1 MAFSGKLLQPLLALG
16 VLIVLILVASA
27 ASKPNSVCKR
37 KCGQVEIPYPFGIS
51 EGCYL
56 DSKFLI
62 TCNNT
67 FYPPKP
73 SLGPD
78 MFVEN
83 ISVLDGEL
91 RVSNPVA
98 SLCKVLDYNKKKKA
112 NIHQCIKRS
121 IYSSCASNDRDTMS
135 ISVNYSGNSALFKLS
150 NFRISDKRN
159 KITAVGCGVYSFIQ
173 GSKEQKGFTT
183 GCLSLC
189 NNNASDVVNR
199 SCSGIGCCQTS
210 IPKGATEFNLSVRI
224 LSDNTKTISIGECAY
239 GFIVEEKAYNFLSS
253 DFQDFK
259 NRTTVPLVL
268 DWAVGNEACKE
279 AKKNKDT
286 YGCKAPHSYCYDCS
300 PGYRCN
306 CSDGYQGNPYLPGGP
321 DSCQDIDEC
330 IRKPCH
336 SNATCTNTDGNY
348 TCTCRHGFEGD
359 GIMPPGI
366 GCRAKESQSTIIP
379 IALGISI
386 GLLVLLVGSSLV
398 YWLLQ
403 KRKLVKL
410 KEKWF
415 QQNGGLM
422 LQQRLPSQTG
432 SMETTKVFSTEE
444 LEKATDNYNKSRV
457 LGQGGCGVVYKGILS
472 DNRVVAIKK
481 SKIGD
486 QSQIEQFINE
496 VIVLTQINHRNVVKL
511 LGCCLETEVPMLVYE
526 FITNG
531 TLSDHLHDKSRSSL
545 LSWDKRLKI
554 ATETA
559 CALAYLHYEASMPI
573 IHRDVKT
580 ANILLDENHT
590 AKVSDFGASRIVPL
604 DQTQLTTLVQ
614 GAFGYLDPEYF
625 HTSHLTDKS
634 DVYSFGVVL
643 TELLTGKKVISFDR
657 PESERNLA
665 TYFVSTVKEDRLV
678 EVLDD
683 NIHNGSNVEELKKV
697 ANVTKRCLSVKG
709 DDRPT
714 MKEVAVEL
722 DGLRVQ
728 GKQVRKEANLNT
740 KESEYSL
747 SASAHSLSIDVGVGY
762 SSTGT
767 IDSMGNQA
775 LKPTDDGR

>member
-306 CSDGYQGNPYLPGGP
+306 L
-321 DSCQDIDEC
+321 
-330 IRKPCH
+330 
-336 SNATCTNTDGNY
+336 
-348 TCTCRHGFEGD
+348 
-359 GIMPPGI
+359 
-366 GCRAKESQSTIIP
+366 
-379 IALGISI
+379 
-386 GLLVLLVGSSLV
+386 LLVGSSLV

>member
-1 MAFSGKLLQPLLALG
+1 MH
-16 VLIVLILVASA
+16 VLI
-27 ASKPNSVCKR
+27 
-37 KCGQVEIPYPFGIS
+37 
-51 EGCYL
+51 
-56 DSKFLI
+56 
-62 TCNNT
+62 
-67 FYPPKP
+67 
-73 SLGPD
+73 
-78 MFVEN
+78 
-83 ISVLDGEL
+83 
-91 RVSNPVA
+91 
-98 SLCKVLDYNKKKKA
+98 
-112 NIHQCIKRS
+112 
-121 IYSSCASNDRDTMS
+121 
-135 ISVNYSGNSALFKLS
+135 
-150 NFRISDKRN
+150 
-159 KITAVGCGVYSFIQ
+159 
-173 GSKEQKGFTT
+173 
-183 GCLSLC
+183 
-189 NNNASDVVNR
+189 
-199 SCSGIGCCQTS
+199 
-210 IPKGATEFNLSVRI
+210 
-224 LSDNTKTISIGECAY
+224 
-239 GFIVEEKAYNFLSS
+239 
-253 DFQDFK
+253 
-259 NRTTVPLVL
+259 
-268 DWAVGNEACKE
+268 
-279 AKKNKDT
+279 
-286 YGCKAPHSYCYDCS
+286 
-300 PGYRCN
+300 
-306 CSDGYQGNPYLPGGP
+306 
-321 DSCQDIDEC
+321 
-330 IRKPCH
+330 
-336 SNATCTNTDGNY
+336 CT
-348 TCTCRHGFEGD
+348 
-359 GIMPPGI
+359 
-366 GCRAKESQSTIIP
+366 
-379 IALGISI
+379 GISI

-422 LQQRLPSQTG
+422 LQQRLPNQTG

-444 LEKATDNYNKSRV
+444 LEKPTDNYNKSRV
-457 LGQGGCGVVYKGILS
+457 IGQGGCGVVYKGILS

-481 SKIGD
+481 SKIGE

-559 CALAYLHYEASMPI
+559 GSLAYLHYEASMPI
-573 IHRDVKT
+573 IHQDVKT

-614 GAFGYLDPEYF
+614 GTFGYLDPEYF

-643 TELLTGKKVISFDR
+643 AELLTGKKVISFDR
-657 PESERNLA
+657 LESERNLA
-665 TYFVSTVKEDRLV
+665 TYFVSMVKDDRLV

-697 ANVTKRCLSVKG
+697 ANVAKRCLSVKG

-728 GKQVRKEANLNT
+728 GKQVRKEANLNK

-775 LKPTDDGR
+775 LTPTDDGR